1 MNNGGALEGRLIWG
15 VAIVGGAGLLFLV
28 LFGVW
33 MFRNQEGH
41 GEDRLRTWTL
51 YGQFLFSTLLAV
63 LICLLM
69 IPKTISAEA
78 GLAVLAALGG
88 FAAGRTVTPPGRRRR
103 RKVRTQRTA
112 YPERRERREQREIDR
127 PEIIPRR
134 PVAATAVPLPPE
146 ALSGEAPPPMAIDP
160 IVTARYPRNRGGKP

>member
-1 MNNGGALEGRLIWG
+1 VLAGRLIWG

-33 MFRNQEGH
+33 MFRHQESDAR
-41 GEDRLRTWTL
+41 DRLRSWTL

-69 IPKTISAEA
+69 IPRTISAEA

-88 FAAGRTVTPPGRRRR
+88 FAAGRTVGPAPARR
-103 RKVRTQRTA
+103 RKT
-112 YPERRERREQREIDR
+112 RRRGEPAIRGG
-127 PEIIPRR
+127 PVSLHAEIIGEGPA
-134 PVAATAVPLPPE
+134 P
-146 ALSGEAPPPMAIDP
+146 LSGADP
-160 IVTARYPRNRGGKP
+160 VVTARYPRNRGGKP